1 MRPILRPMSERPKTK
16 IERVS
21 LLVALTLAGLTVG
34 GILAIFGAPL
44 RALVAR

>member
-1 MRPILRPMSERPKTK
+1 MSDGPQQK

-21 LLVALTLAGLTVG
+21 WVVGLTLAGLTVG

-44 RALVAR
+44 RALIGH

>member
-1 MRPILRPMSERPKTK
+1 MKT
-16 IERVS
+16 EHVT
-21 LLVALTLAGLTVG
+21 LVVALTLVGLTVG

>member
-1 MRPILRPMSERPKTK
+1 MIERPKTK
-16 IERVS
+16 IEGVS
-21 LLVALTLAGLTVG
+21 LVVGLALVGLTLG

>member
-1 MRPILRPMSERPKTK
+1 MSKRPKTK
-16 IERVS
+16 IDPVT
-21 LLVALTLAGLTVG
+21 LVVTLTLAGLTVG

>member
-1 MRPILRPMSERPKTK
+1 MKT
-16 IERVS
+16 ERVT
-21 LLVALTLAGLTVG
+21 LVVALTLAGLTVG